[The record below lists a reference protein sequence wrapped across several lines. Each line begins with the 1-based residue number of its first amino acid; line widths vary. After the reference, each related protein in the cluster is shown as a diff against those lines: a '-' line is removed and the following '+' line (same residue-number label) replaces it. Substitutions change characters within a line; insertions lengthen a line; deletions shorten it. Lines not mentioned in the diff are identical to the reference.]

1 MSISL
6 AFSCGHA
13 LVIGACYRQ
22 KVAKHRSGRVYLSQI
37 TTVDEFIYHKLLV
50 HLTLVCQLNLSLLG
64 TPSSEHTVAIGK
76 NNIYN
81 YGGYHYEMLPL

>member
-22 KVAKHRSGRVYLSQI
+22 KVAKHKSGRVYLSQI
-37 TTVDEFIYHKLLV
+37 TSASD
-50 HLTLVCQLNLSLLG
+50 LSLS
-64 TPSSEHTVAIGK
+64 TECKSPRNSV
-76 NNIYN
+76 
-81 YGGYHYEMLPL
+81 